1 MNTLTALQALPLPSA
16 SRAPA
21 PRMASPRD
29 ELLKELQNFE
39 RSNQRRAFLNGL
51 AATSVTLFVGGLSFG
66 TGGLASKRLEEG
78 VREPPPFVDVTDGK
92 QDMNRVPAVAENV
105 AGTEVPPPAPPP
117 VQAPASLQASVG
129 GGLGMP
135 LAPVG
140 AVAVAAAAAFAE
152 RRQRLS
158 AAVEAEEAQL
168 SLAEGSVSGGEE
180 ADAGAISPALTVD
193 PTAAGLAAGSRQR
206 WAARGV
212 TKQVR
217 EYVGT
222 PVGGREVLYLD
233 TPGIGDIDVPLQKLF
248 ALFEQRLA
256 GAEVDGVLVT
266 TPVSDARVKLGA
278 QVVKFLVENGFVGGA
293 EKWASVVLVGTKNDK
308 ADEEDRHCFRSQ
320 VVPELFSAAQGATGS
335 YALVGRDDYSQLIDR
350 IARLPSGTLSYRR
363 PSSRAI
369 QAELLPLV
377 GGDDFIIEEL
387 PPPPTRQPSVPA
399 GQDPRRWG
407 FLPPPQWPTWAA
419 PRQPAWLPT
428 PLASV
433 TPEERRTARAERS
446 ASHRAAQE

>member
-1 MNTLTALQALPLPSA
+1 MRLLVVGEVGDGKSTLINAL
-16 SRAPA
+16 
-21 PRMASPRD
+21 RD
-29 ELLKELQNFE
+29 EE
-39 RSNQRRAFLNGL
+39 RSSCAE
-51 AATSVTLFVGGLSFG
+51 A
-66 TGGLASKRLEEG
+66 
-78 VREPPPFVDVTDGK
+78 GK
-92 QDMNRVPAVAENV
+92 
-105 AGTEVPPPAPPP
+105 
-117 VQAPASLQASVG
+117 
-129 GGLGMP
+129 
-135 LAPVG
+135 
-140 AVAVAAAAAFAE
+140 
-152 RRQRLS
+152 
-158 AAVEAEEAQL
+158 
-168 SLAEGSVSGGEE
+168 
-180 ADAGAISPALTVD
+180 
-193 PTAAGLAAGSRQR
+193 
-206 WAARGV
+206 AARGV

-293 EKWASVVLVGTKNDK
+293 EKWASIVLVGTKNDK

-446 ASHRAAQE
+446 ASHRAAVRRESVSPSSSSAAASSSLPSSATSAWSGRVVPTNKQE

>member
-1 MNTLTALQALPLPSA
+1 
-16 SRAPA
+16 
-21 PRMASPRD
+21 
-29 ELLKELQNFE
+29 
-39 RSNQRRAFLNGL
+39 
-51 AATSVTLFVGGLSFG
+51 
-66 TGGLASKRLEEG
+66 
-78 VREPPPFVDVTDGK
+78 
-92 QDMNRVPAVAENV
+92 
-105 AGTEVPPPAPPP
+105 
-117 VQAPASLQASVG
+117 
-129 GGLGMP
+129 
-135 LAPVG
+135 
-140 AVAVAAAAAFAE
+140 
-152 RRQRLS
+152 
-158 AAVEAEEAQL
+158 
-168 SLAEGSVSGGEE
+168 
-180 ADAGAISPALTVD
+180 
-193 PTAAGLAAGSRQR
+193 
-206 WAARGV
+206 V

-256 GAEVDGVLVT
+256 GAEVDTHADTHAHTVNAFGRPPLPHRSRRCRGGRPSAPHPRVRRRHPPPAQVDGVLVT

-293 EKWASVVLVGTKNDK
+293 EKWASIVLVGTKNDK

-446 ASHRAAQE
+446 ASHRAAVRRESVSPSSSSAAASSSLPSSATSAWSGRVVPTNKQE